1 MSNLPYITSAVNG
14 IKVPLLPG
22 QAGIMHRF
30 RNPENRLVISEV
42 TESGRIDSDER
53 MVIESTKESEVPV
66 VPARRPAAKASAT
79 PTPAKSKTQTA
90 AAPTA
95 GSDLPDAV
103 TL

>member
-1 MSNLPYITSAVNG
+1 MSSLPFITSAVNG

-42 TESGRIDSDER
+42 SESGRIDSDER
-53 MVIESTKESEVPV
+53 MVIAATQESEVPV
-66 VPARRPAAKASAT
+66 VPARRPAAKASGT
-79 PTPAKSKTQTA
+79 PTPAKSKIRAA

-95 GSDLPDAV
+95 GSNLPDAV